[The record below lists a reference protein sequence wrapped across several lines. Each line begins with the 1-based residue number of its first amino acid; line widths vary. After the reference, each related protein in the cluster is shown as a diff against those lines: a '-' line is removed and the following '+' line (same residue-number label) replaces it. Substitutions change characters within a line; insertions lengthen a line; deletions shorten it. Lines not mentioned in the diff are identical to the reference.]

1 MENDNLLINQ
11 FGWAGVI
18 MLALATYI
26 VRRDSSADL
35 TRKEQEAR
43 LDRIYAEL
51 FAIQKDTVKA
61 LEAFKAEMEKQ
72 REVKP

>member
-1 MENDNLLINQ
+1 MENVNLLINQ

-18 MLALATYI
+18 MLALASYI
-26 VRRDSSADL
+26 IRRDSSADL

>member
-1 MENDNLLINQ
+1 MENVNLLINQ

>member
-1 MENDNLLINQ
+1 MENVNLLINQ
-11 FGWAGVI
+11 FGWAGAI